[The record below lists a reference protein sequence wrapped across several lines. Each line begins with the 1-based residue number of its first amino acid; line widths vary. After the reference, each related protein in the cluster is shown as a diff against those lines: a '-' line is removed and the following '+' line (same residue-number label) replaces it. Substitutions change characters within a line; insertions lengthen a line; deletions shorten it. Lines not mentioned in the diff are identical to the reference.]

1 MSALEA
7 RLFDSP
13 PCPPE
18 IYFIASETRVQP
30 DLLVWVFGKIQ
41 VILKSLDDC
50 TLLLSYFSTGLF
62 LTVQWFYFM
71 FQAWY
76 VTCY

>member
-18 IYFIASETRVQP
+18 IYLASETRVQP
-30 DLLVWVFGKIQ
+30 DLLASVGLRQDTSDPK
-41 VILKSLDDC
+41 VIS
-50 TLLLSYFSTGLF
+50 
-62 LTVQWFYFM
+62 
-71 FQAWY
+71 
-76 VTCY
+76 